1 MAKTRPFFTTRAP
14 NGPPSSLSTPR
25 SASWHAIFNSA
36 SNKFTG
42 IDEQFANCYT
52 TISLVVK
59 SQSNENTLIS
69 STIYV
74 SLFMRVQIYKC
85 KVKSKNKNSRFNWS
99 CKPTPI
105 GIVLHHREWQTDA
118 TADKSAGDTDCRKQD
133 AECSETHLHER
144 TKEPFN

>member
-59 SQSNENTLIS
+59 VNPMKI
-69 STIYV
+69 
-74 SLFMRVQIYKC
+74 IYKC

-133 AECSETHLHER
+133 AECSETHLHVTNNFE
-144 TKEPFN
+144 NC